1 MSAVATV
8 HSSTTL
14 GPVTE
19 APEELSLPSTGHGSV
34 VGSATSLSRSHVSGL
49 RNPFRQSIDGVVVV
63 EAESS

>member
-19 APEELSLPSTGHGSV
+19 APDELSLSDTSHGSA
-34 VGSATSLSRSHVSGL
+34 VGSATSLSRSGVAFL
-49 RNPFRQSIDGVVVV
+49 RIRRPSDIDGVVVV